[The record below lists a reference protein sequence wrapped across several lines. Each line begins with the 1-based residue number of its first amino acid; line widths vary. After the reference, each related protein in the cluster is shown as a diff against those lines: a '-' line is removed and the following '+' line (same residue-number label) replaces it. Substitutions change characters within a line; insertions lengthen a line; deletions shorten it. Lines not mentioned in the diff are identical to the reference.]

1 MHLGGTVGSKSGK
14 DVRQQQQRRFAM
26 GATGCGHGRRAR
38 RGRECAP
45 LHGHNAQRNAILR
58 WRFLRQ
64 GHHRRIACVTS
75 ITLRPSATVIG
86 HPDPPGI
93 RRPGRCS
100 RLLRSR
106 VCNWS
111 PTAAPA
117 PAVLLARVAAPC
129 SMPELFPCPSCAH
142 PMRCTPRGDCSCRS
156 GLMDGMTESAH
167 LGR

>member
-1 MHLGGTVGSKSGK
+1 M
-14 DVRQQQQRRFAM
+14 
-26 GATGCGHGRRAR
+26 RAR
-38 RGRECAP
+38 KTGPQRPGMRAATPP

-75 ITLRPSATVIG
+75 ITLRPSATVMG

-106 VCNWS
+106 VTVTRVCNWS
-111 PTAAPA
+111 TTAAPA
-117 PAVLLARVAAPC
+117 PAVLLARVDAPC

-142 PMRCTPRGDCSCRS
+142 PMRARRAVVVVAEAASHGWND
-156 GLMDGMTESAH
+156 
-167 LGR
+167 